1 MLFYC
6 PITSQKESES
16 EHSLGRGCTSIR
28 YVPDV
33 AKELFFF
40 FFGLDCTMKM
50 QVKRRGAVQRERVL
64 RRDKSERVVIRADGN
79 RL

>member
-40 FFGLDCTMKM
+40 FFW
-50 QVKRRGAVQRERVL
+50 
-64 RRDKSERVVIRADGN
+64 S
-79 RL
+79 